1 MILAGI
7 VLLSIAVL
15 ILLVF
20 IGYVINYAKE
30 GGNLFGVPASV
41 GAKVYL
47 PILLVFLACAIA
59 GTLMIVLNL

>member
-7 VLLSIAVL
+7 VLLSIAGL

-20 IGYVINYAKE
+20 IGYVIYYASS
-30 GGNLFGVPASV
+30 GGNSFGVLASV
-41 GAKVYL
+41 GVKVYL
-47 PILLVFLACAIA
+47 PILLVFIACAIA